1 MRSHIARRL
10 KAGKWCGT
18 KFRVDSYL
26 IPFCVELSQ
35 QIGHNQNNSQSNGQD
50 QQGGNQQQAQSEA
63 PGQSQIMQ
71 IQQNC

>member
-18 KFRVDSYL
+18 KFWVDSYL
-26 IPFCVELSQ
+26 IPFCLELSQ
-35 QIGHNQNNSQSNGQD
+35 QIGHNQNNSNGQD

>member
-18 KFRVDSYL
+18 KFCGCVSIL
-26 IPFCVELSQ
+26 IGFLSELSQ
-35 QIGHNQNNSQSNGQD
+35 QMGHNQNNSQSNGQD
-50 QQGGNQQQAQSEA
+50 QQQQQQQGQSEA
-63 PGQSQIMQ
+63 PQIMQ